1 MPYSYTKLLQN
12 LNITDALLQNLG
24 FHSHFAE
31 FVFRGRPFTEFVSQT
46 PCRIS
51 YFRVALLQNFTDTF
65 QQNSYFTDGL
75 LQNSHFADALQ
86 ISYFAVALLQNS
98 YISQM
103 YSAHDRKQWTIRE
116 HRPIGNGSISSAVLC
131 DWCLFAST
139 VSCLLPLS
147 YPCSSGGRILFSR
160 VNFLC
165 WLLFRYTI
173 HPRVTAVARKKSRSF
188 CQKCRWQDTAEHAC
202 TLRMWLCMKWHD
214 PCVYGVQNA
223 PRRQQF
229 HVATS
234 LAASAVSTPLRWI
247 LKNVL

>member
-31 FVFRGRPFTEFVSQT
+31 FVFRGRPFTEFVSRT

-98 YISQM
+98 YFSDVFCSRPKAVNYPWTQTYWQWVNQQCSALRLVPVRFNCELSFAVIISLQQ
-103 YSAHDRKQWTIRE
+103 RRE
-116 HRPIGNGSISSAVLC
+116 NSLLQGQLSVLTLISVSVPPPRYRS
-131 DWCLFAST
+131 ST
-139 VSCLLPLS
+139 
-147 YPCSSGGRILFSR
+147 
-160 VNFLC
+160 
-165 WLLFRYTI
+165 
-173 HPRVTAVARKKSRSF
+173 
-188 CQKCRWQDTAEHAC
+188 
-202 TLRMWLCMKWHD
+202 
-214 PCVYGVQNA
+214 
-223 PRRQQF
+223 
-229 HVATS
+229 
-234 LAASAVSTPLRWI
+234 
-247 LKNVL
+247 